1 MTRGSL
7 GRSVLKLTLHSA
19 GLAHDAEQDAH
30 VNSHQESYGTEQDRG
45 ICLNKGKYKRQ
56 HDGQRRPRT
65 GAVQLCPRSPESSA
79 FETTFRSSSFV
90 AELDCCALGAATE
103 VIPGSRRDFCRL

>member
-30 VNSHQESYGTEQDRG
+30 VDSHQESHGTEQDRG

-65 GAVQLCPRSPESSA
+65 GAVQLCSPMSRELTLP
-79 FETTFRSSSFV
+79 ETTFAARHFWPSLTAVHLALRRS
-90 AELDCCALGAATE
+90 
-103 VIPGSRRDFCRL
+103 